1 MVLEHKGRAAGQS
14 TGGAEQGLKVTVKSG
29 NLSFVKREVY
39 KHSSPV
45 FYFVFNIKGF

>member
-1 MVLEHKGRAAGQS
+1 MWSWNKVRAAGQS
-14 TGGAEQGLKVTVKSG
+14 TGVAEQGLKVTVKSG
-29 NLSFVKREVY
+29 HLSFIKREVY